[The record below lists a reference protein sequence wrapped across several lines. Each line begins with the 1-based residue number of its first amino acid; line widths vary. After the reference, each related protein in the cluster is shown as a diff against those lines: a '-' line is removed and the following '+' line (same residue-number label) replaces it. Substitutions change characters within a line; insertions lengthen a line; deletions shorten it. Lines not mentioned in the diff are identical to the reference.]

1 MPFLPA
7 QDDNALRSQVSYL
20 KEQHEK
26 MPRKKPGDR
35 YTIFGTLLGMIAGL
49 FLGIMT
55 RIPVLIL
62 LGFVGGGIIGT
73 LVGGFLGAQV
83 VKRRQAREH
92 EDDTDHLIG

>member
-1 MPFLPA
+1 MGYIPPNENDMFG
-7 QDDNALRSQVSYL
+7 QVAYV
-20 KEQHEK
+20 KEPQGK

-83 VKRRQAREH
+83 VKHRQARESR
-92 EDDTDHLIG
+92 EDNEGPLFR